1 MGHVRVNHGS
11 CMSHIGHMW
20 VKCGSNVG
28 QIGLLWVNHR
38 IYIGHVGHV
47 WVMYGS
53 HDSYMDQNGSYW
65 LHMSNGYCHT
75 GQQLVINICVIYVI
89 IMWVSQGI
97 NGSYGSYMSQP
108 RCIYKGHLGHIWT
121 INHGSYMG
129 LMGYYEG
136 QKYELNGS
144 FVGQPWCIWV
154 I

>member
-1 MGHVRVNHGS
+1 MGHE
-11 CMSHIGHMW
+11 W
-20 VKCGSNVG
+20 V
-28 QIGLLWVNHR
+28 I
-38 IYIGHVGHV
+38 
-47 WVMYGS
+47 YGS
-53 HDSYMDQNGSYW
+53 HDSYMGYKCGSKW
-65 LHMSNGYCHT
+65 
-75 GQQLVINICVIYVI
+75 VILATYVKWVLPYRSTIGHKYICVIYVI

>member
-1 MGHVRVNHGS
+1 MRSYGS
-11 CMSHIGHMW
+11 CTGQSW
-20 VKCGSNVG
+20 VIWVICGLNVG
-28 QIGLLWVNHR
+28 QMFVNLVVCGSTMG
-38 IYIGHVGHV
+38 YIGHVGHV

>member
-1 MGHVRVNHGS
+1 MYGSIMGHV
-11 CMSHIGHMW
+11 W
-20 VKCGSNVG
+20 VILVICGLNVG
-28 QIGLLWVNHR
+28 QILVKLVFSGST
-38 IYIGHVGHV
+38 IGYYIGHVGHV

-65 LHMSNGYCHT
+65 LHVKWVLPYRSTIGHKY
-75 GQQLVINICVIYVI
+75 ICVIYVI

-97 NGSYGSYMSQP
+97 IGSYGSYMSQP

-144 FVGQPWCIWV
+144 FVSQPWCTWV

>member
-1 MGHVRVNHGS
+1 MLVKLVFCGSTIGYILVMWAMYGS
-11 CMSHIGHMW
+11 CMGHMIHIRVMW
-20 VKCGSNVG
+20 VKM
-28 QIGLLWVNHR
+28 
-38 IYIGHVGHV
+38 GHIV
-47 WVMYGS
+47 
-53 HDSYMDQNGSYW
+53 YMCQMG
-65 LHMSNGYCHT
+65 
-75 GQQLVINICVIYVI
+75 IAIFVIYVI
-89 IMWVSQGI
+89 IMWGSQGL

-144 FVGQPWCIWV
+144 FVSQPWCTWV